1 MKSEQ
6 IYLIA
11 VNECKPNPL
20 FTERQHSLTRFL
32 RFSGPVPCAEC
43 GRRSRT
49 HWTQLGTFSVMNEY
63 QFSLQRGEKVHLPMS
78 PVCTKHIL
86 TDAELPL
93 AIPKAKKARTA

>member
-43 GRRSRT
+43 GRRSRLQ
-49 HWTQLGTFSVMNEY
+49 WTQLATFRVMREE
-63 QFSLQRGEKVHLPMS
+63 QFTLQAGEKVHLPMA

-86 TDAELPL
+86 ADADIAPRAEG
-93 AIPKAKKARTA
+93 KKKARKS